1 MVLEFLRP
9 VNLEMFVGRD
19 EIINSFREA
28 MRNYK
33 KNSVEK
39 KGWVIV
45 GDPGSGRTS
54 MINILERIVRTEGLT
69 PIIWS
74 VPLDYEM
81 WEIPKWILESLK
93 DRLTLKKKKNFE
105 KIPFHYSTNLTLED
119 TSYSAIINT
128 MCEKF
133 ALINEEL
140 VTKREYIVY
149 LFDDVERFFLLGQ
162 ENLFLFMLDILTNF
176 TERNF
181 KTFFVF
187 AITTEFWKQV
197 QKDLKDLS
205 IIIELERLDL
215 KEAEVLLQRRV
226 DPTYRIDPQV
236 VREITK
242 QTDRSPFSLVY
253 ALTLLKEMKEED
265 ESEISTKI
273 WDRVAP
279 QLREINSDVL
289 GINESESK
297 ILSLF
302 AGRTENLL
310 RKQEIERLTGIE
322 NARLS
327 PLLREMEE
335 KGLIVQGKAFIQI
348 ASNALHQLLRQKL
361 VTGNILA
368 MIHALFDQVEFE
380 LNNELKPSI
389 QLIERIENLSESLDK
404 AETSR
409 KYLYDL
415 GSRAELLAKHSFSKE
430 FWYEAYAFAQLASN
444 FFANL
449 ALDPERGAIT
459 AEDIGKI
466 FFDQTRMKSS
476 LLHYAI
482 KLYTYATKMYKK
494 AKIDWKVKSNAREAA
509 ILYEQLGDQYK
520 ENNMLGIAR
529 SQYYEAAQYFKLAK
543 EPTRQE
549 SVIQKGKKVSKSPE
563 LSLLFEK

>member
-1 MVLEFLRP
+1 
-9 VNLEMFVGRD
+9 MFVGRD
-19 EIINSFREA
+19 EIINTFRET

-69 PIIWS
+69 PIKWS

-93 DRLTLKKKKNFE
+93 DRLPIKKKKIFE
-105 KIPFHYSTNLTLED
+105 KIPFDYLTNLTPED
-119 TSYSAIINT
+119 SSYPTKINT
-128 MCEKF
+128 ICEKF

-140 VTKREYIVY
+140 ETKREYIVF

-162 ENLFLFMLDILTNF
+162 DNLFFFILDILTNF
-176 TERNF
+176 SERDF

-187 AITTEFWKQV
+187 SLTTEFWQ
-197 QKDLKDLS
+197 QIQNDLKDIS
-205 IIIELERLDL
+205 IIIELDRLDL
-215 KEAEVLLQRRV
+215 KEAEILVQRRE

-253 ALTLLKEMKEED
+253 ALTLLKAMKGED
-265 ESEISTKI
+265 EGEISIKI
-273 WDRVAP
+273 WDRIRP
-279 QLREINSDVL
+279 QLREINLNVL
-289 GINESESK
+289 GINESESN

-302 AGRTENLL
+302 EGRTENIL
-310 RKQEIERLTGIE
+310 RKKEIERLIGIE
-322 NARLS
+322 RPKLNS
-327 PLLREMEE
+327 LLREMEE
-335 KGLIVQGKAFIQI
+335 KGLIVQGKNFIQI

-361 VTGNILA
+361 LTRNILA
-368 MIHALFDQVEFE
+368 IIHALFDQVEFE

-389 QLIERIENLSESLDK
+389 QLIERIEILSKSLEE

-415 GSRAELLAKHSFSKE
+415 GSRAEQLAKHAFSLE
-430 FWYEAYAFAQLASN
+430 FWYETYAIARLAVK
-444 FFANL
+444 FFSDL
-449 ALDPERGAIT
+449 AHDPERAAIT
-459 AEDIGKI
+459 AEDMGKI
-466 FFDQTRMKSS
+466 FFDQSRMKSS

-482 KLYTYATKMYKK
+482 KLYTYATYMYKN

-509 ILYEQLGDQYK
+509 ILHEQLGDYYK
-520 ENNMLGIAR
+520 ENNMFGIAR
-529 SQYYEAAQYFKLAK
+529 SQYYEAAQHFELAEESK
-543 EPTRQE
+543 KRE
-549 SVIQKGKKVSKSPE
+549 SVIQKGKNVSMSPE
-563 LSLLFEK
+563 LSMVFEK

>member
-1 MVLEFLRP
+1 
-9 VNLEMFVGRD
+9 MFVGRD
-19 EIINSFREA
+19 EIINTFREA
-28 MRNYK
+28 MRTYK
-33 KNSVEK
+33 KNTVEK

-69 PIIWS
+69 PIKWS
-74 VPLDYEM
+74 VPPDYEM

-93 DRLTLKKKKNFE
+93 DRLTIKKTKNFE
-105 KIPFHYSTNLTLED
+105 KIPFHYSTNLTPQD
-119 TSYSAIINT
+119 SSYSAIINT

-140 VTKREYIVY
+140 ETKRENIVF

-162 ENLFLFMLDILTNF
+162 ENLFFFMLDILTNF
-176 TERNF
+176 SEKNF

-187 AITTEFWKQV
+187 AITTEFWRQV

-215 KEAEVLLQRRV
+215 KEAEILIQRRE
-226 DPTYRIDPQV
+226 DPNYRITPQV

-253 ALTLLKEMKEED
+253 ALTLLKEMKED
-265 ESEISTKI
+265 ESEISVNL
-273 WDRVAP
+273 WERVAP
-279 QLREINSDVL
+279 QLREINLDVL

-302 AGRTENLL
+302 ARRTENLL
-310 RKQEIERLTGIE
+310 RKKEIERLTGIE
-322 NARLS
+322 STRLN

-348 ASNALHQLLRQKL
+348 ASNALYQLLRQKL
-361 VTGNILA
+361 ATGNILA
-368 MIHALFDQVEFE
+368 TIHALFDQVEFE

-389 QLIERIENLSESLDK
+389 QLIERIETLSKSLDK

-415 GSRAELLAKHSFSKE
+415 GSRAEQLATHTFSKE
-430 FWYEAYAFAQLASN
+430 FWYEAYAIAQLASN
-444 FFANL
+444 FFADL
-449 ALDPERGAIT
+449 ALDPERAAIT

-466 FFDQTRMKSS
+466 FFDQARIKSS

-482 KLYTYATKMYKK
+482 KLYTHATNMYKK

-520 ENNMLGIAR
+520 EQNMLGIAR
-529 SQYYEAAQYFKLAK
+529 SQYYEAAQHFKLAE
-543 EPTRQE
+543 EPTKQE
-549 SVIQKGKKVSKSPE
+549 SVIQKGKNVSKSPE